1 MSGLDDDQ
9 LRTALAR
16 RSRVGL
22 TEEERSNILR
32 ASRLR
37 ALKPRQRFLPRFAGW
52 LAATAAIVVLVV
64 IAVPVLLSSPVPV
77 ARASSS
83 PPATPSTSQQPPTHP
98 QIYSGVQLA
107 QFAGD
112 STQVGKVVLSDASII
127 HPSISSPAC
136 ILGQPCYAGVIDG
149 NEDVAVF
156 ADWRDD
162 VPGSGA
168 PVQTENGLRW
178 LTEVSVPSRSSVAAY
193 RIQSDS
199 VVLLGPALLSD
210 GTTWSP
216 ADLVSAAGRDA
227 SDTVYVATGW
237 LVNTNM
243 LSCPAPQSLMSSDP
257 PVTDWYCG
265 GTFMTATQ
273 ERSVTHIGPNED
285 SLKAEFDDG
294 IHAQHG
300 GYESFAIDPEFD
312 DLGAIPRL
320 GTYLVRDA
328 GCQAETMGDCPVWR
342 IIGRLDNDSSSLA
355 ATPSPVPPIEA
366 TFSQS
371 LPSPIAV
378 AMPRGVS
385 LDLAIELARPHVGPD
400 DATVWGYAVGTYS
413 DVLAMM
419 PGGDHIL
426 QPPDGVTSDSLVWG
440 IVFEGTFEICP
451 PPPGGQTPAP
461 CESRAGLSTVFLD
474 YEDGT
479 WLTTAGYSPSGPL
492 PTPFY
497 IVPLTGSPTPE
508 ASAPPVHAAN
518 GTTLSL
524 TVAINGHLVGIVGPG
539 QGASFD
545 TGGYPEPWDVA
556 LATESGRV
564 LVDMTYQLSDI
575 GTSFGGTNPDP
586 GMGVGHRLDLSC
598 GRLDVY
604 VGGPIL
610 GGTFI
615 PSSSPGDC
623 DP

>member
-1 MSGLDDDQ
+1 
-9 LRTALAR
+9 
-16 RSRVGL
+16 VGL

-37 ALKPRQRFLPRFAGW
+37 ALKPRQRFVPRFAGW

-83 PPATPSTSQQPPTHP
+83 PPATPSTSQRPPTHP

-112 STQVGKVVLSDASII
+112 STQAGKVVLSDASII

-136 ILGQPCYAGVIDG
+136 ILGQPCFAGVIDG

-193 RIQSDS
+193 RIESDS

-216 ADLVSAAGRDA
+216 ADLASAAGTDA
-227 SDTVYVATGW
+227 SDNVYVATGW

-257 PVTDWYCG
+257 PIIDWYCG
-265 GTFMTATQ
+265 GTFLTATQ
-273 ERSVTHIGPNED
+273 ERSVIPTGPNEF
-285 SLKAEFDDG
+285 SLKAQFDDG

-300 GYESFAIDPEFD
+300 GYESFAIDPEYD
-312 DLGAIPRL
+312 DQGAVPRY
-320 GTYLVRDA
+320 GTYLIRDA
-328 GCQAETMGDCPVWR
+328 GCQPETMGDCPVWR
-342 IIGRLDNDSSSLA
+342 VVGRLDNDSSSLA
-355 ATPSPVPPIEA
+355 ATPSPAPPTEA
-366 TFSQS
+366 TFPQ
-371 LPSPIAV
+371 PSPSTVAI
-378 AMPRGVS
+378 AMPRGVGV
-385 LDLAIELARPHVGPD
+385 DLAIELARPHVGPD
-400 DATVWGYAVGTYS
+400 DATVWGYAVGTYR
-413 DVLAMM
+413 DVLAMT
-419 PGGDHIL
+419 PGGDRML
-426 QPPDGVTSDSLVWG
+426 QPPDGTTSDSLVWG

-461 CESRAGLSTVFLD
+461 CESRPGLSTVILD

-492 PTPFY
+492 PTPFF
-497 IVPLTGSPTPE
+497 IVPLISSPAPTSSTGSAIAVVRVTN
-508 ASAPPVHAAN
+508 S
-518 GTTLSL
+518 TTLGLNVS
-524 TVAINGHLVGIVGPG
+524 INGVSTGTSEPG
-539 QGASFD
+539 AIDLFD
-545 TGGYPEPWDVA
+545 PSGLAAPWSVT
-556 LATESGRV
+556 LTTESGRV

-575 GTSFGGTNPDP
+575 GTNAGGTNPET
-586 GMGVGHRLDLSC
+586 GAFVGQRLDLSC
-598 GRLDVY
+598 GRLDVS
-604 VGGPIL
+604 VGGEIL
-610 GGTFI
+610 GPGVPPGQSFE
-615 PSSSPGDC
+615 PGDC